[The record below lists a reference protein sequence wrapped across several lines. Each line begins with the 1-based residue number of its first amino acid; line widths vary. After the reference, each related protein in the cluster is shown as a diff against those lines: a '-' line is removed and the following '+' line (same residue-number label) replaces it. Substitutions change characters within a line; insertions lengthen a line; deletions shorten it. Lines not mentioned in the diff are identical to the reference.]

1 MNLKHFYDN
10 GKFSDIDIISSD
22 GIKKSLH
29 KLVLTKYSNLLGL
42 IINDIDKKE
51 LMLNVKWI
59 YLEPILNYM
68 YTSNFN
74 YNYSNLSDDN
84 INITIK
90 EFENILHCGV
100 HLQLSSFIIE
110 DIIEH
115 FDYMKRLNKCT
126 MRDLCNLLY
135 SLKRVTECK
144 YIGKNLDIIIH
155 LCNKIVLQNLLKC
168 DSYLDVYGDD
178 FGNFLTNEIYN
189 NIKCVWRLDSILSIT
204 ITEFINYNLN
214 KLKEYVIDYD
224 NLYLIANNSNINDSH
239 NDKCICN
246 DEQEEF
252 NDSEYITN
260 LNNIILE
267 CISTLVLDNPSH
279 IYNDI
284 YMMLCN
290 NKNIHKKIIDKI
302 LHLSNNINKKNL
314 VINELNKKLTCSIC
328 MNSELDCVLKTCGHI
343 FCRSCLDEMILQHRS
358 GSSNY
363 LQCPVCKKEF
373 SKYDLINI
381 FL

>member
-42 IINDIDKKE
+42 LINDIDKKE

-90 EFENILHCGV
+90 EFEHILHCGV

-144 YIGKNLDIIIH
+144 YIGNNLDIIIH

-168 DSYLDVYGDD
+168 DSYLNVYGDD
-178 FGNFLTNEIYN
+178 FGNFLTNEFYN

-214 KLKEYVIDYD
+214 KLQEYVIDYD
-224 NLYLIANNSNINDSH
+224 NLYLIANNSNINDLY

>member
-1 MNLKHFYDN
+1 
-10 GKFSDIDIISSD
+10 
-22 GIKKSLH
+22 
-29 KLVLTKYSNLLGL
+29 
-42 IINDIDKKE
+42 
-51 LMLNVKWI
+51 
-59 YLEPILNYM
+59 
-68 YTSNFN
+68 
-74 YNYSNLSDDN
+74 
-84 INITIK
+84 
-90 EFENILHCGV
+90 
-100 HLQLSSFIIE
+100 
-110 DIIEH
+110 
-115 FDYMKRLNKCT
+115 
-126 MRDLCNLLY
+126 
-135 SLKRVTECK
+135 
-144 YIGKNLDIIIH
+144 
-155 LCNKIVLQNLLKC
+155 QNLLKC

>member
-302 LHLSNNINKKNL
+302 LHLSNNINKKKI